1 MQAGIAY
8 IRKELKDHY
17 PSVEIEG
24 LIRFLFAIWKRY
36 STSDLLLRKGE
47 ELNAA
52 DRSYLATVV
61 DRLKKHEPI
70 QYILGE
76 TEFFDLPFHVTPDVL
91 IPRPETEELVQWI
104 LKTNEI
110 TAPFI
115 MDACTGSGCIAVS
128 LKKHL
133 PAATVAGCDISIKV
147 LKVACE
153 NAKRNQVKIN
163 FIRLDLLK
171 PSISGSLKPFDVIVS
186 NPPYVTEQEK
196 RKMLKNVISFEPHS
210 ALFVPDHDP
219 LKFYRALISF
229 GEQYLK
235 DGGKQFWEINEAYGK
250 ECFMLMKE
258 HGYINIE
265 LRRDINGK
273 DRMISGEYCQLKN
286 SGINQ
291 PKDNHLHDAD

>member
-17 PSVEIEG
+17 PSHEIEG
-24 LIRFLFAIWKRY
+24 LIRFLFAMWKRY
-36 STSDLLLRKGE
+36 STRDLLLRKGE
-47 ELNAA
+47 ELNAV
-52 DRSYLATVV
+52 DRSYLAAVV

-76 TEFFDLPFHVTPDVL
+76 TVFFDLPFQVTPDVL

-104 LKTNEI
+104 LKTNAI
-110 TAPFI
+110 SAPVI

-133 PAATVAGCDISIKV
+133 PAATVTGCDISRKA

-153 NAKRNQVKIN
+153 NAKLNQVKIN
-163 FIRLDLLK
+163 LIRLDLLK
-171 PSISGSLKPFDVIVS
+171 PLNSGSLKPLDVIVC

-196 RKMLKNVISFEPHS
+196 RKMQKNVISFEPHS

-219 LKFYRALISF
+219 LKFYRALITF

-235 DGGKQFWEINEAYGK
+235 DRGKQFWEINEAYGK

-258 HGYINIE
+258 HGYIHIE
-265 LRRDINGK
+265 LHTDINGK
-273 DRMISGEYCQLKN
+273 DRMISGEYCQPKN
-286 SGINQ
+286 SGIHHAKRQ
-291 PKDNHLHDAD
+291 SSS